1 MGRQRHRCPGILR
14 SPRRRR
20 SPLIY
25 YTQPNQTKRTR
36 GVGAGTSSPISDVV
50 FLGDDFDVLEACGDE
65 VVF

>member
-1 MGRQRHRCPGILR
+1 MGRQRHRCPGILC

-20 SPLIY
+20 SPLI
-25 YTQPNQTKRTR
+25 
-36 GVGAGTSSPISDVV
+36 SSPIADVV